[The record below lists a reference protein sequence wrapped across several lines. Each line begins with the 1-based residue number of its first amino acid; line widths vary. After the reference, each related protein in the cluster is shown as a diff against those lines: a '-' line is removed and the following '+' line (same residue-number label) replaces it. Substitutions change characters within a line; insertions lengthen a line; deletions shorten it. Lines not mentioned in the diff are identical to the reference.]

1 MTFNIATACL
11 SWSPEI
17 GFEKCV
23 EEENLV
29 VAKIMVVK
37 KFAF

>member
-11 SWSPEI
+11 RWSPEI
-17 GFEKCV
+17 GNEKSV

>member
-11 SWSPEI
+11 QWSLEI
-17 GFEKCV
+17 GNEKSV